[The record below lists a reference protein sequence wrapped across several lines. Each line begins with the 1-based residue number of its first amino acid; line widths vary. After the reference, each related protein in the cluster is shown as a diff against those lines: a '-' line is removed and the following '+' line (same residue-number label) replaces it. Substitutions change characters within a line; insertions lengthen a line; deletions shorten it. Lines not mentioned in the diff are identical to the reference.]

1 MDDSKKIDS
10 GKRSQVSLDIIEL
23 MLEEQTSM
31 KDVYAS
37 KLIAESKA
45 RTLGALKN
53 KRSREF
59 RSYLETS
66 DSFLRSHLGSK
77 VQMTILYVDLVGSTH
92 MSMILPLETIT
103 TIIQTFLPE
112 ITIVVANNY
121 GYV

>member
-1 MDDSKKIDS
+1 MDDSRKIDS

-53 KRSREF
+53 KRQQRV
-59 RSYLETS
+59 
-66 DSFLRSHLGSK
+66 SFISGD
-77 VQMTILYVDLVGSTH
+77 I
-92 MSMILPLETIT
+92 
-103 TIIQTFLPE
+103 
-112 ITIVVANNY
+112 
-121 GYV
+121 